1 MYFPIGAAHRFR
13 SHPYLKAIM
22 DAWGIDPGGRN
33 LEDIRKGCRLTLGEF
48 VEYILAFSMADISR
62 RPIYDLFFA
71 TDSPKGFIKMKEAM
85 WKVDPSGHFRYSD
98 ADDPS
103 QLRWVW
109 PAEELWP
116 LIQEK
121 FRGRKALVRTI
132 CTFVNEE
139 TYYLEKH
146 AREALRSAEQRGA
159 ISVAPTK
166 VDGFK
171 RRRRTFP
178 EDLMITFLKE

>member
-1 MYFPIGAAHRFR
+1 
-13 SHPYLKAIM
+13 M
-22 DAWGIDPGGRN
+22 DAWGIDPGDRS
-33 LEDIRKGCRLTLGEF
+33 LEYIRRSCRLTLGEF
-48 VEYILAFSMADISR
+48 VEFILAFSMADSSR

-85 WKVDPSGHFRYSD
+85 WEVDSSGHFRYSD

-109 PAEELWP
+109 PAEGLWP
-116 LIQEK
+116 LIQQK
-121 FRGRKALVRTI
+121 FRGSKALVRTI
-132 CTFVNEE
+132 YRFVNEE

-146 AREALRSAEQRGA
+146 AREALRSAEERGA

-166 VDGFK
+166 ADGSK

-178 EDLMITFLKE
+178 EDVIIAFAKE